1 MWGSRLVFPPLLS
14 SSGVAIGWALGF
26 LGFLGLRFALG
37 NINTLT
43 GLGLADLLLLHLVCE
58 GILVGV
64 GHHVQFF
71 QHIPHQ
77 PVLVHL
83 VVRQVR

>member
-1 MWGSRLVFPPLLS
+1 MGFAPRLPSSPFQLRRRHWLGSGLL
-14 SSGVAIGWALGF
+14 GL
-26 LGFLGLRFALG
+26 LGLRFALG
-37 NINTLT
+37 IIYTLT

-71 QHIPHQ
+71 QHTLHQ
-77 PVLVHL
+77 PVLVHP